1 MDLTIKECGIL
12 PGKYSELNMKDVDVA
27 SESLILT

>member
-1 MDLTIKECGIL
+1 MKECGIL
-12 PGKYSELNMKDVDVA
+12 PGKHWELSMKDVDVA